1 MQKAEL
7 TRYQHL
13 IEDACPYPPPEIELG
28 FRRMFG
34 GLGIYV
40 RGRICAIV
48 TNEGL
53 ALKLD
58 DYGQDELREDAP
70 DARNL
75 SWTPKVLDR
84 AALRSG
90 RPGAAGR
97 AGFQRSIDYVLSL
110 PPEKKKGKGRR

>member
-1 MQKAEL
+1 MQKEIL

-75 SWTPKVLDR
+75 SWTPKYLIAPPYVVDDP
-84 AALRSG
+84 ALLG
-90 RPGAAGR
+90 DWL
-97 AGFQRSIDYVLSL
+97 QRSIDYVLSL